1 MATAKY
7 LDREVSPGERPL
19 RPAVPPAQAPDSP
32 VMPDTPLTPG
42 EAKALEEERDGQD
55 GRVPDGGLPDGIPH
69 GDEGPGAKQRRPGN
83 IASR

>member
-7 LDREVSPGERPL
+7 LDREVAPGERPQ
-19 RPAVPPAQAPDSP
+19 RPAVPPAEAPDSL

-42 EAKALEEERDGQD
+42 ETRALEEEKDERE

-69 GDEGPGAKQRRPGN
+69 GDEGPGAKPPRPRNTSSG
-83 IASR
+83 